1 MLTVESADS
10 QLKRDAREAKLDAV
24 FVLMRGDKAKVDAF
38 VGPHL
43 SNETVISAIYSG
55 LSVSQLNL
63 SCVKPL
69 LSSVPLI

>member
-1 MLTVESADS
+1 
-10 QLKRDAREAKLDAV
+10 
-24 FVLMRGDKAKVDAF
+24 MRGDKAKVDAF

-63 SCVKPL
+63 SFVKPL